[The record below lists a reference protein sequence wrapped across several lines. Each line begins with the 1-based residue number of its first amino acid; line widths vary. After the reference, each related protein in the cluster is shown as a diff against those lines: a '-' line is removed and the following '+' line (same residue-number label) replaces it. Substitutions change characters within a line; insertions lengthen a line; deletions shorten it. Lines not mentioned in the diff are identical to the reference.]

1 MQKSQDLR
9 FIITSHLSTKHRDE
23 SIKKTTS
30 LIQLF
35 SQEVHSIL
43 ALTHEI
49 IPWREYLLFSQ
60 IINQKELSH
69 A

>member
-9 FIITSHLSTKHRDE
+9 FIITSYLSTEHRDE
-23 SIKKTTS
+23 STKKTTI
-30 LIQLF
+30 LVQLF

-49 IPWREYLLFSQ
+49 IPRREYLLFNQ

-69 A
+69 T